1 MAWSDVVTGNLD
13 VYELPQSEYDAMAR
27 AGTLDENALYLT
39 RGGDVGWLRCK
50 STKVVTVD
58 PEDWVENST
67 AGRLEALIPCDEI
80 TMDDTLL
87 WAISDAQKGAY
98 AWGAC
103 DPGAGSVLLYI
114 DAVPEEAL
122 IFKLKIMEQTEG

>member
-39 RGGDVGWLRCK
+39 RGGDADWLRCK
-50 STKVVTVD
+50 ATKTVTVA
-58 PEDWVENST
+58 PEDWVESST
-67 AGRLEALIPCDEI
+67 REGYEAVISCDEI
-80 TMDDTLL
+80 TADDTLL
-87 WAISDAQKGAY
+87 WSISDAQKGAY
-98 AWGAC
+98 AWGSC

>member
-39 RGGDVGWLRCK
+39 RGGDADWLRCK
-50 STKVVTVD
+50 ATRTVTVE
-58 PEDWVENST
+58 PSDWAENAATDRFEAVVSCADIT
-67 AGRLEALIPCDEI
+67 A
-80 TMDDTLL
+80 DDTLL
-87 WAISDAQKGAY
+87 WSISDAQKGAY

-114 DAVPEEAL
+114 DAAPEEAL
-122 IFKLKIMEQTEG
+122 VFKLKIFEQTEG